1 MSILEN
7 KRKYMRETKTLAM
20 AQTIE
25 ITRLL
30 KNRTIPE
37 IAGELRKTLP
47 AVTQSYG
54 TVASVISATAYN
66 ESRALA
72 NLDTEYSAVT
82 QKPKDSNTSLQAA
95 IGFGIAQ
102 LTNTG
107 DYGTFETNLAGS
119 VSRLVLEFDKAT
131 IDFNIVT
138 DPDGTTYERVPS
150 ANACGFCLT
159 MAAVAEVQ
167 RSDYFEGYHNF
178 CNCTLNPIFDGQEKT
193 RLPFYDDV
201 EKAYFEANRIL
212 EAERQEVGWYSMK
225 TREAAAAYPDLV
237 LNTPNH
243 LRIMRELDGYK

>member
-1 MSILEN
+1 
-7 KRKYMRETKTLAM
+7 MREVKTLAM

-30 KNRTIPE
+30 KDRTIPE
-37 IAGELRKTLP
+37 IAGQLRKTLP

-54 TVASVISATAYN
+54 TVASVISATTYN

-82 QKPKDSNTSLQAA
+82 QKPKDSNTALQAA

-102 LTNTG
+102 LTNTA
-107 DYGTFETNLAGS
+107 DYGTFETNMAGS

-138 DPDGTTYERVPS
+138 DPDGTTYQRVASP
-150 ANACGFCLT
+150 NACGFCLT

-167 RSDYFEGYHNF
+167 RDSYFDGYHNF
-178 CNCTLNPIFDGQEKT
+178 CGCVLSPVFQGQEKV
-193 RLPFYDDV
+193 RLPYYDKV
-201 EKAYFEANRIL
+201 EKDYFEADRIL
-212 EAERQEVGWYSMK
+212 EAQRQEVGWYKLK
-225 TREAAAAYPDLV
+225 TREAAKLYPDIV

>member
-1 MSILEN
+1 MSILDN

-20 AQTIE
+20 AQTIQ

-30 KNRTIPE
+30 KDRTIPE
-37 IAGELRKTLP
+37 IAGQLRKTLP

-54 TVASVISATAYN
+54 TVASVISATSYN

-72 NLDTEYSAVT
+72 SLATEYSAIPT
-82 QKPKDSNTSLQAA
+82 KPKDFDKSLQAA

-102 LTNTG
+102 LTKTG
-107 DYGTFETNLAGS
+107 DYGTFETNVAGS
-119 VSRLVLEFDKAT
+119 ISRLVLEFDKST

-150 ANACGFCLT
+150 ATACGFCLT
-159 MAAVAEVQ
+159 MAAVAQVQ

-178 CNCTLNPIFDGQEKT
+178 CNCTLNPIFQGQDKT

-201 EKAYFEANRIL
+201 EKAYFEADRIL

-225 TREAAAAYPDLV
+225 TREAAAAYPELV